1 MSIDTNIDMK
11 KTYTKV
17 IEFID
22 MKVIISIDTINAMYI
37 DVKKKKLT

>member
-17 IEFID
+17 IVSID
-22 MKVIISIDTINAMYI
+22 MKVMIMST